1 MWRGKAGGVEMDRR
15 YEGRHVV
22 VTGGLGALGRAVV
35 GRLLAEGAV
44 CHVPDLQAPP
54 TDSPWLEADQVSL
67 YGPLDLTDEGQVESF
82 YGSLPPLWASI
93 HVAGGFHMA
102 PLAEIRA
109 ETLRAQ
115 LEMNLVSA
123 FLCLRE
129 ASGRMTRSG
138 GRIVNVISRPALH
151 PCGGMLAYS
160 TAKAALASLTQCA
173 AEELRGADVYVNAIA
188 PSIIDTE
195 ANRQAMPNADHEGWP
210 KPHELAATIAFL
222 ASPENTVTTGALLP
236 VFGRA

>member
-1 MWRGKAGGVEMDRR
+1 MNRR

-35 GRLLAEGAV
+35 ARLLEEGAV

-54 TDSPWLEADQVSL
+54 TVPPWVQADRVFM
-67 YGPLDLTDEGQVESF
+67 YGPLDLTAEAQVESL
-82 YGSLPPLWASI
+82 YGSLPSLWASI

-109 ETLRAQ
+109 DTFRAQ

-129 ASGRMTRSG
+129 ASKRMTGSG
-138 GRIVNVISRPALH
+138 GRMVNVISRPALH
-151 PCGGMLAYS
+151 PCGGMIGYS

-173 AEELRGADVYVNAIA
+173 AEELRGAGIYVNAIA

-195 ANRQAMPNADHEGWP
+195 ANRQAMPNAHHAAWP
-210 KPHELAATIAFL
+210 KPDELAATIAFL
-222 ASPENTVTTGALLP
+222 ASPENTVTSGALVP